1 MGRANQKAKKPK
13 GGAVITFDE
22 SARKQFLT
30 GFRKRK
36 NERRQHARQKIAEQV
51 RNEKIE
57 ERKERRQAT
66 KAATNMHV
74 LDEADDDDDDDEP
87 ENAEVNTYQFG
98 DSLATTVVESLLPE
112 DEEEDL
118 ARASFSRSG
127 EKGDAEPKPKAKK
140 FNLKQSLATA
150 IPGFKPKVLSGGG
163 GGGIKKK
170 KEGGGGKKKVLSKKK
185 KAQHRSANF
194 AKDSRQRGFYA

>member
-1 MGRANQKAKKPK
+1 MGPTTVPSADRTHQRLTQTDSASAALGADMGRANQKAKKPK

-66 KAATNMHV
+66 KATR
-74 LDEADDDDDDDEP
+74 
-87 ENAEVNTYQFG
+87 
-98 DSLATTVVESLLPE
+98 
-112 DEEEDL
+112 
-118 ARASFSRSG
+118 RAGPAGPR
-127 EKGDAEPKPKAKK
+127 P
-140 FNLKQSLATA
+140 
-150 IPGFKPKVLSGGG
+150 
-163 GGGIKKK
+163 
-170 KEGGGGKKKVLSKKK
+170 
-185 KAQHRSANF
+185 
-194 AKDSRQRGFYA
+194 

>member
-1 MGRANQKAKKPK
+1 MGRANQKASKKG
-13 GGAVITFDE
+13 GGAVITFDAG
-22 SARKQFLT
+22 ARKEFLT

-36 NERRQHARQKIAEQV
+36 NERRQHARQKIAETV
-51 RNEKIE
+51 RNEKLE
-57 ERKERRQAT
+57 ERKERREAT
-66 KAATNMHV
+66 KAATNFQV
-74 LDEADDDDDDDEP
+74 LDDDDDDDDDDEP

-118 ARASFSRSG
+118 PRAPLKSG
-127 EKGDAEPKPKAKK
+127 GDKGEAAPKPKAKK

-163 GGGIKKK
+163 SVPKKK
-170 KEGGGGKKKVLSKKK
+170 KEGGGKKKILSKKK
-185 KAQHRSANF
+185 KAQHRSMNF
-194 AKDSRQRGFYA
+194 AKDSRQRGFFS